1 MEEPQYL
8 LWIRRKQMLKS
19 HIQQPFGT
27 NNNSSS
33 WEERAFAEDAARI
46 LGGCIWPPRSYSCN
60 FCKREFRSA
69 QALGGHMNVHRRDRA
84 RLKQSL
90 SHHHNELALQHHH
103 KNDCT
108 VATSKVSSSRPSNI
122 SIQENCYHHQP
133 TMSSY
138 SSSIGWGHH
147 HHNMGSSDSEPKE
160 QVTAREEFLKGLGC
174 NDFFETSLSVGQSAV
189 VFGQKLPT
197 TTDHSC
203 GDEAISYKRSKTSM
217 APLPAVF
224 LKPCSND
231 RNLTFQSA
239 EFVLGVKPGM
249 EDLDLE
255 LRLGKPQK
263 VI

>member
-1 MEEPQYL
+1 MCTGGTGLDSNKALVTIMKPFNIIKKMIVSHQVL
-8 LWIRRKQMLKS
+8 NFLKRISISFS
-19 HIQQPFGT
+19 HLDRYCCL
-27 NNNSSS
+27 NNPY
-33 WEERAFAEDAARI
+33 I
-46 LGGCIWPPRSYSCN
+46 ITLTLITVG
-60 FCKREFRSA
+60 
-69 QALGGHMNVHRRDRA
+69 
-84 RLKQSL
+84 
-90 SHHHNELALQHHH
+90 
-103 KNDCT
+103 T
-108 VATSKVSSSRPSNI
+108 VATSKVSSSRPSTI

-203 GDEAISYKRSKTSM
+203 GDEGISYKRSKTSM

>member
-1 MEEPQYL
+1 MEESQYL
-8 LWIRRKQMLKS
+8 LWFKRKQMLNS
-19 HIQQPFGT
+19 HIQQPFGAR
-27 NNNSSS
+27 NNNTNSS

-90 SHHHNELALQHHH
+90 SHHNESLQDLH
-103 KNDCT
+103 KNDCP
-108 VATSKVSSSRPSNI
+108 VATSKVSSSRPSTI
-122 SIQENCYHHQP
+122 STQENCYHQP
-133 TMSSY
+133 TMSPY
-138 SSSIGWGHH
+138 SSPISWGHH
-147 HHNMGSSDSEPKE
+147 HMGSPDSEPKGSAVNGRE
-160 QVTAREEFLKGLGC
+160 QFLKGLGC
-174 NDFFETSLSVGQSAV
+174 NDYVETSLSVGQSS
-189 VFGQKLPT
+189 VFVQKLPIE
-197 TTDHSC
+197 SY

-217 APLPAVF
+217 PPLPAF
-224 LKPCSND
+224 HKPCSSD
-231 RNLTFQSA
+231 RHLTFHSA
-239 EFVLGVKPGM
+239 EFVLKPGM